1 MNAYIRKG
9 QLLLAVLLGVI
20 AGQEVQ
26 ARCTTAAPNGSSFGF
41 RPTMRIDASVA
52 VGAIMYDETKNIS
65 VVVSCDGIGE
75 NRVYS
80 MAYPTGGYQLMD
92 GREITAHSYDSTVDF
107 PGIEKSADDS
117 TVTHFFPSGI
127 FTRTFSAAVNLRY
140 RRGSGTVS
148 ATLYPRAGGAVN
160 AFNKLG
166 STPLLPEGTSFALFL
181 SGSGPSVSNATCTIS
196 SQTVQMPR
204 APLRSFTGVASVPN
218 EGKTDFDVALSC
230 SNVNVGM
237 RIGLSFAPSD
247 QHESGA
253 AGVIRTTQGANNASD
268 IALQIINRT
277 SNVPIQFG
285 QFEPGVPKT
294 GNGMYHN
301 IYRVQYFQSGPNPT
315 AGTVTGQTTATVVYQ

>member
-1 MNAYIRKG
+1 
-9 QLLLAVLLGVI
+9 
-20 AGQEVQ
+20 
-26 ARCTTAAPNGSSFGF
+26 
-41 RPTMRIDASVA
+41 
-52 VGAIMYDETKNIS
+52 MYNETKNLSIT
-65 VVVSCDGIGE
+65 VSCDGAGE
-75 NRVYS
+75 NRLYS
-80 MAYPTGGYQLMD
+80 MVYPTGTYVLMESYERTD
-92 GREITAHSYDSTVDF
+92 HSFDSTIDF

-117 TVTHFFPSGI
+117 KVTYFFPSGI

-140 RRGSGTVS
+140 RRGGAGIS
-148 ATLYPRAGGAVN
+148 ATMSPRANGSYGS
-160 AFNKLG
+160 FNRLA
-166 STPLLPEGTSFALFL
+166 STPSLETLSGFDLFL
-181 SGSGPSVSNATCTIS
+181 SGSSPSVSNATCAIS

-218 EGKTDFDVALSC
+218 EGKTDFDVTFSC
-230 SNVNVGM
+230 SNVDAGM

-247 QHESGA
+247 QHASRA
-253 AGVIRTTQGANNASD
+253 AGVIRTTQGANNATD